1 LAKLLAMLGR
11 WRDKALNYLPERL
24 TNGVVEGLNKGIQGI
39 IRRSFGFQNF
49 GALRR
54 RFLVELG

>member
-1 LAKLLAMLGR
+1 MLGR